1 MEKEFLVKKKIKR
14 KLIKE
19 GKFVDKSKIWL
30 LIVLIVIIALIV
42 VIIIAA
48 NGGKDN
54 DNKMQNNNEENY
66 STVLDDGTKINTSE
80 KLKETKIY
88 GNIQMSNMKI
98 ARQGEMTV
106 LMADIQNIGESVLAK
121 QRVKITLLDEA
132 GQVITEITP
141 DIREL
146 QSGEVYTFC
155 AGMTEDIVNA
165 QNYTIGE
172 P

>member
-1 MEKEFLVKKKIKR
+1 M
-14 KLIKE
+14 
-19 GKFVDKSKIWL
+19 DKSKIWL

-88 GNIQMSNMKI
+88 GSIQMSNMKI

-146 QSGEVYTFC
+146 QSGEVYTFS